1 MNLILL
7 KQSESIE
14 TLWNVNVIYWC
25 HCSAVPRIES
35 IETLWNVNRFKL
47 FLGVLS
53 CLGINRN
60 IVECKFSFA
69 LTSKDNLSESIETL
83 WNVNMQSSKKLQT
96 ASGINRNIVE
106 CKYG

>member
-35 IETLWNVNRFKL
+35 IETLWNVNICK
-47 FLGVLS
+47 G
-53 CLGINRN
+53 LGIHLQD
-60 IVECKFSFA
+60 I
-69 LTSKDNLSESIETL
+69 ESIETL
-83 WNVNMQSSKKLQT
+83 WNVNQDRDTVISIA
-96 ASGINRNIVE
+96 ASN
-106 CKYG
+106 